1 MFLFV
6 AGAGGK
12 IIKTTSLFLLT
23 LSARE
28 ILNVS
33 VLAQW
38 IFYDE
43 NKVVAYQKCEVLF
56 VSYVWISV
64 IKHP

>member
-6 AGAGGK
+6 AGVGGK
-12 IIKTTSLFLLT
+12 IIKITSLFLLT

-33 VLAQW
+33 VLSQ
-38 IFYDE
+38 
-43 NKVVAYQKCEVLF
+43 
-56 VSYVWISV
+56 
-64 IKHP
+64 